1 MKLLHRGLQIGMGL
15 VLLAW
20 TSGCASTTPPTTPAV
35 DAAPPADL
43 SYRIQPGDQLMVQFP
58 NAPELDQQVT
68 VRPDGRITLSLIS
81 EVEARGATPEELAG
95 RVSEMHV
102 GQLRDP
108 SVRVRLQLSAKRV
121 FVDGMV
127 EKPAEVP
134 WTRPLTVLQAL
145 SLAGGATDEALLE
158 GVLVIRHSATG
169 RQIFEVDAAQA
180 RIDVRVPDMVL
191 EPDDIVYVP
200 KSRVARVNQWVDQ
213 YIRKNLPVQI
223 RTSSLF

>member
-1 MKLLHRGLQIGMGL
+1 MKLLQRAPSIAGALA
-15 VLLAW
+15 LLLW
-20 TSGCASTTPPTTPAV
+20 TSACASPPPAIPAV

-43 SYRIQPGDQLMVQFP
+43 AYRIQPGDQLAVQFP

-68 VRPDGRITLSLIS
+68 VRPDGRITLSLVS
-81 EVEARGATPEELAG
+81 EVEAGGATPEELAG

-108 SVRVRLQLSAKRV
+108 AVRIRLQLSAKRV
-121 FVDGMV
+121 FVDGQV
-127 EKPAEVP
+127 DKPAEVP

-145 SLAGGATDEALLE
+145 SLAGGATDEAMLE
-158 GVLVIRHSATG
+158 GVLVIRHSAAG
-169 RQIFEVDAAQA
+169 RQIFEIDAAQA
-180 RIDVRVPDMVL
+180 RIDSRVPDMVL

-213 YIRKNLPVQI
+213 YIRKNLPVSI
-223 RTSSLF
+223 RTNSFF